1 MTILD
6 RARSVIA
13 PVLQDMPEPAPLTMP
28 VRGLN
33 EVFRDPEAGTLGAQ
47 PWLLRLFVF
56 GSAIAVSVAL
66 AAVCYDWFDE
76 NGIRI
81 AEMVMVGLVAFSAFG
96 IALSVFTSLAA
107 LLPERRRKH
116 DILTP
121 IRVALLVPV
130 YEEDPV
136 AVFARIR
143 AMRADLASHGSVHEW
158 SFFVLSDTRNEG
170 VAQAERWAF
179 HATRATGG
187 IDIFYRRREYNV
199 DRKTGNIADWL
210 RGYGADWDAFITLD
224 ADSLMDAQTLADLAD
239 DLARDPSAALVQ
251 SVPRLMGGGS
261 LFGRMMQFSN
271 NTYGPWLAQ
280 GLARW
285 CGAEGNYW
293 GHNAIIRTRAF
304 AACCGLPHLKGHGWL
319 RSTLGG
325 AIKSHDFVE
334 AALLRR
340 AGWGVRIRPDLAGTY
355 EEAPQS
361 LVDHVLRD
369 RRWCQGNLQHIGML
383 ALPGLAAV
391 SRFHMLQG
399 AMAYLAS
406 VVWFAL
412 LLIWAALG
420 TEEATVFSY
429 FSIENPLFPRWP
441 EMDVVS
447 KWTVLGTM
455 AVLLLAPKLIAVAAR
470 PRPEGQR
477 LVAYAGSVL
486 CELAL
491 SIVLAPTMMVQHVLA
506 VARTFAGLD
515 TGWAPQ
521 NRGGTRLPPLALL
534 RFHGVE
540 VATGLVLC
548 TGIVAGFVSWW
559 LAPIAV
565 CLLVAPVLSG
575 LTALRLASR

>member
-1 MTILD
+1 MTMLD
-6 RARSVIA
+6 LQKPA
-13 PVLQDMPEPAPLTMP
+13 PRVFPDMPEPAPLTMP
-28 VRGLN
+28 VRNLN
-33 EVFRDPEAGTLGAQ
+33 DVFRDPEAGRLGHVGAQ
-47 PWLLRLFVF
+47 PWVLRLLVF
-56 GSAIAVSVAL
+56 APAIAVSLAL
-66 AAVCYDWFDE
+66 ATVCYDWFDE
-76 NGIRI
+76 GGIKV

-107 LLPERRRKH
+107 LLPERRQER
-116 DILTP
+116 DSTDTL
-121 IRVALLVPV
+121 RVALLVPV

-143 AMRADLASHGSVHEW
+143 AMRADLASHKSVHDW
-158 SFFVLSDTRNEG
+158 TFFVLSDTRSES

-179 HATRATGG
+179 HATRETGG
-187 IDIFYRRREYNV
+187 IPIFYRRREFNV

-210 RGYGADWDAFITLD
+210 RGYGAGWNAFITLD
-224 ADSLMDAQTLADLAD
+224 ADSLMDAETLMELAD
-239 DLARDPSAALVQ
+239 DMASDPSAGLVQ
-251 SVPRLMGGGS
+251 SVPRLMGGRS

-271 NTYGPWLAQ
+271 NIYGPWLAQ

-383 ALPGLAAV
+383 ALPGLATV

-406 VVWFAL
+406 VVWFLL
-412 LLIWAALG
+412 LLIWASLG
-420 TEEATVFSY
+420 TEDATVFSY

-455 AVLLLAPKLIAVAAR
+455 AVLLLAPKTDRRCGPSASAR
-470 PRPEGQR
+470 ATPVG
-477 LVAYAGSVL
+477 
-486 CELAL
+486 L
-491 SIVLAPTMMVQHVLA
+491 S
-506 VARTFAGLD
+506 
-515 TGWAPQ
+515 
-521 NRGGTRLPPLALL
+521 
-534 RFHGVE
+534 RFGV
-540 VATGLVLC
+540 V
-548 TGIVAGFVSWW
+548 
-559 LAPIAV
+559 
-565 CLLVAPVLSG
+565 
-575 LTALRLASR
+575 